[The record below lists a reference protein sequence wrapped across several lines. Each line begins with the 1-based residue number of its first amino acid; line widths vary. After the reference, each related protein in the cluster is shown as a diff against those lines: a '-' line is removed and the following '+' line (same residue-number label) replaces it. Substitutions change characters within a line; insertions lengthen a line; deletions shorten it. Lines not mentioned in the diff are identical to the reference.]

1 MAEIGLPP
9 KKENCYFTDYQDV
22 EEFFIKFLQIKPIP
36 DYDAFKHFKDT
47 KYFLREDL
55 SLISGELSRID

>member
-9 KKENCYFTDYQDV
+9 KKEDCYFTDYQDV
-22 EEFFIKFLQIKPIP
+22 EQFFAKFLAIKPITH
-36 DYDAFKHFKDT
+36 YDAFKDFKDT

-55 SLISGELSRID
+55 